1 MANLMLYLEVL
12 GGLGV
17 VTFWLFMTVLL
28 ETVEAL
34 DTLVILSSIDSEI
47 SGSIMLASS
56 VTVFSTLFGT
66 ATVSSGFITVSTSP
80 VSLSSSPF
88 ST

>member
-1 MANLMLYLEVL
+1 MLYLEVL